1 MVHARSFES
10 KLNSILIVKAC
21 IEWQEHTILSM
32 SGITTKHTCKP
43 RKSGVYITN
52 IKTSNS

>member
-43 RKSGVYITN
+43 RTSGVYITN

>member
-21 IEWQEHTILSM
+21 IE
-32 SGITTKHTCKP
+32 
-43 RKSGVYITN
+43 
-52 IKTSNS
+52 